1 MKKKILLAIAV
12 VLFVLTLI
20 IGSFHDRR
28 QGHGL
33 YVADQKKYAKIK
45 EKYSTTDQAFSLCF
59 DGEKLP
65 YDAESRTFYLPL
77 DMEDADWESGKWSG
91 FFVRNVSE
99 QNDSEQN
106 NSEQNDSAKSDL
118 VQNEQPD
125 KNRKNKQTE
134 NAELFFLEN
143 YMECDKKQMIASGEA
158 VDFLAL
164 SKDGYAEYHLVFTG
178 LPMITFTGTG
188 ELADD
193 QTQIF
198 LLKVYDTD
206 HSGDWVTTCY
216 TKARPRGN
224 TSLAYEKKSLRLY
237 LKDKNED
244 GVYEKTDKNLLGLR
258 KDDDWILNSL
268 YADNTRIRDQLC
280 IDLWQ
285 EVGANNNPYGY
296 SYGTQSAMVEVM
308 INDGYQG
315 LYDLMVPID
324 AKQLGLNKVSQQL
337 AEKEAVIERIYKK
350 KYSRDWMSS
359 DFVGA
364 LPDANSPDYRGGFY
378 LKGDTILQ
386 TEEEWAPLFRLAS
399 DLEADDTTF
408 IADITKYND
417 KQNLIDNW
425 LFYQAI
431 AGFDN
436 QNKNYYY
443 VVRDRGGQDYGYF
456 VPWDLNISF
465 GMVYADNE
473 YYSEDLLSVATEPV
487 IWQPAQRMIELD
499 ADGAKADLKKTW
511 KKWRKGAFSD
521 EAITERIKD
530 LEHRVKDSGA
540 FAREAARYPNGN
552 QREDFSYIYD
562 FAIQRL
568 SYVDGY
574 VDELCR

>member
-28 QGHGL
+28 QGQGL

-45 EKYSTTDQAFSLCF
+45 EKYSMTDQAFSLCF

-65 YDAESRTFYLPL
+65 YDAESRTFFLPL
-77 DMEDADWESGKWSG
+77 DMEDADWEAGKWSG
-91 FFVRNVSE
+91 FF
-99 QNDSEQN
+99 
-106 NSEQNDSAKSDL
+106 DL

-134 NAELFFLEN
+134 NAELFFLED
-143 YMECDKKQMIASGEA
+143 YTECDKKQMIASGEA

-178 LPMITFTGTG
+178 LPIITFTGTG

-443 VVRDRGGQDYGYF
+443 VVRDRGGQEYGYF
-456 VPWDLNISF
+456 VPWD
-465 GMVYADNE
+465 
-473 YYSEDLLSVATEPV
+473 PV

-511 KKWRKGAFSD
+511 KKWRKGVFSD

-568 SYVDGY
+568 SYVDSY